1 MNHFSFRLDSEKRL
15 AQLVPPLLSIG
26 YSTQDPP
33 AFRALK
39 RDTVN
44 IGVILSA
51 NFRLASYEMDSRR
64 YSAPIPAVACIT
76 PGPLF
81 RQCNPG
87 PCEKLFFSYSRTA
100 LRHFA
105 FFQSRPEH
113 FITHLEPSARV
124 KEILDAIFRL
134 CREIRLPG
142 NADRLDFRCAEL
154 LHETILNASLPQ
166 S

>member
-51 NFRLASYEMDSRR
+51 NFRLASYEMDGRR
-64 YSAPIPAVACIT
+64 YSALLRADPRSGVHHTGTAFPSVQSGAV
-76 PGPLF
+76 
-81 RQCNPG
+81 
-87 PCEKLFFSYSRTA
+87 
-100 LRHFA
+100 
-105 FFQSRPEH
+105 
-113 FITHLEPSARV
+113 
-124 KEILDAIFRL
+124 
-134 CREIRLPG
+134 
-142 NADRLDFRCAEL
+142 
-154 LHETILNASLPQ
+154 
-166 S
+166 